1 MNNSLRSS
9 ATATRRILV
18 GALLGLTL
26 MNVTAAMASDG
37 PGVRVVV
44 DKSVDDTVS
53 ALSKMV
59 ADNGMMI
66 MGELH
71 QGKVLKMTGMKVKSE
86 TVFVGNP
93 TIGKKLFSL
102 DRGAGL
108 VVPFR
113 INVFENEKGKTVVSY
128 IKPSSLLGQ
137 YDNEKIDKVAAML
150 DKKFAGLTS
159 MLGH

>member
-18 GALLGLTL
+18 GVLLGLTL

-93 TIGKKLFSL
+93 TIGKKLLSL

-113 INVFENEKGKTVVSY
+113 INVFENEKGETVVSY